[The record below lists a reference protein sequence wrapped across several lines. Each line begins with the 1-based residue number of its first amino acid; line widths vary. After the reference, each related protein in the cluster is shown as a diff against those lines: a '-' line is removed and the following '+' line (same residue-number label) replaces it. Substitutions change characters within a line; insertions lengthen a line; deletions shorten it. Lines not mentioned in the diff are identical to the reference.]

1 MDDTQDNQEFTVEE
15 ADTNGTTSAESSQ
28 SSAHSDRD
36 DNSQEAQKSKPS
48 LPPIFQQIRAQL
60 NTLMASQT
68 MTALSKAL
76 TVLHSVFKKRPRFPY
91 LLYIMVMAIVD
102 SAAVLFIQWGTYTEP
117 TYTAPSTVD
126 ETTRLLNSIRGQ
138 LTRFVAQ
145 MWMEQKYIW
154 LLNFCVLGMVY
165 LVLIFVLN
173 RFWVATALFAIITSV
188 FAVANHIKIQ
198 LRNEP
203 VIPSDLSF
211 IFSGNGGEVASFIPK
226 DSQALVNNTIT
237 MLVWLTIAC
246 LLLQFIDGRRC
257 VISFHWRR
265 PLRNTKTIIG
275 NCTRIVA
282 VIVSTSL
289 LCSFTL
295 NLNTVGSWSHN
306 WAQALGDSPTL
317 WDAAGDAS
325 LNGPT
330 INFLRLAN
338 PKTMTKPSDYSQA
351 TMQEIAQRYN
361 KIAEKT
367 NQSRSNNLTDNTM
380 IMILSESFSDPTR
393 VPGITLSEDPMPN
406 IRALKNTTT
415 SGLMLSPGYGGGTAN
430 IEYQAL
436 TGWDLALFD
445 NSMQV
450 PYQQLVPHQKV
461 TETFNQLWNDRYG
474 ASGSIA
480 FHPYYKNMY
489 LRDIDYKKF
498 GFSHFYTLDSNPPIT
513 HHDGLD
519 NSPYAS
525 DAEAY
530 QNVVDELQNSNHPQ
544 FIQLATMQNHPPYSD
559 WYSDNQFK
567 DADTTNLPA
576 DEKTGVD
583 TYIKG
588 VSITDQATT
597 DFLNQLDAIDQP
609 ITVIFYGDHLPGVYT
624 TARASS
630 KNTITMQETDYFIWS
645 NEASASAGTKLDP
658 AAAATS
664 YTSPNYFMAMASD
677 HMNTKVSAY
686 IAFLSAMRAEI
697 PATERLTLG
706 VSGRHRQY
714 TNCLFRRERQRCKQ
728 ERTVLTAEEATQRLS
743 SYSIRHDCWEKLSQQ
758 HKVLRREVNRQATP
772 QNWLSA

>member
-406 IRALKNTTT
+406 IQALKNTTT

-706 VSGRHRQY
+706 VSGV
-714 TNCLFRRERQRCKQ
+714 TDNTP
-728 ERTVLTAEEATQRLS
+728 TVYLDANGNVVSKKELS
-743 SYSIRHDCWEKLSQQ
+743 SQQKKLLNDYRLIQYDMTAG
-758 HKVLRREVNRQATP
+758 KNY
-772 QNWLSA
+772 LSSTKFFDVK

>member
-567 DADTTNLPA
+567 DADTANLPA

-706 VSGRHRQY
+706 VSGV
-714 TNCLFRRERQRCKQ
+714 TDNTP
-728 ERTVLTAEEATQRLS
+728 TVYLDANGNVVSKKELS
-743 SYSIRHDCWEKLSQQ
+743 SQQKKLLNDYRLIQYDMTAG
-758 HKVLRREVNRQATP
+758 KNY
-772 QNWLSA
+772 LSSTKFFDVK

>member
-1 MDDTQDNQEFTVEE
+1 MSIVDDTQDNQEFTVEE

-36 DNSQEAQKSKPS
+36 DNSQEAQKSKTS

-117 TYTAPSTVD
+117 TYAAPSTVD

-706 VSGRHRQY
+706 VSGV
-714 TNCLFRRERQRCKQ
+714 TDNTP
-728 ERTVLTAEEATQRLS
+728 TVYLDANGNVVSKKELS
-743 SYSIRHDCWEKLSQQ
+743 SQQKKLLNDYRLIQYDMTAG
-758 HKVLRREVNRQATP
+758 KNY
-772 QNWLSA
+772 LSSTKFFDVK

>member
-306 WAQALGDSPTL
+306 CAQALGDSPTL

-706 VSGRHRQY
+706 VSGV
-714 TNCLFRRERQRCKQ
+714 TDNTP
-728 ERTVLTAEEATQRLS
+728 TVYLDANGNVVSKKELS
-743 SYSIRHDCWEKLSQQ
+743 SQQKKLLNDYRLIQYDMTAG
-758 HKVLRREVNRQATP
+758 KNY
-772 QNWLSA
+772 LSSTKFFDVK

>member
-1 MDDTQDNQEFTVEE
+1 MDETQDNQEFTVEE

-117 TYTAPSTVD
+117 TYIAPSTVD

-361 KIAEKT
+361 KIGEKT

-706 VSGRHRQY
+706 VSGV
-714 TNCLFRRERQRCKQ
+714 TDNTP
-728 ERTVLTAEEATQRLS
+728 TVYLDANGNVVSKKELS
-743 SYSIRHDCWEKLSQQ
+743 SQQKKLLNDYRLIQYDMTAG
-758 HKVLRREVNRQATP
+758 KNY
-772 QNWLSA
+772 LSSTKFFDVK

>member
-28 SSAHSDRD
+28 PSAHSDRD

-706 VSGRHRQY
+706 VSGV
-714 TNCLFRRERQRCKQ
+714 TDNTP
-728 ERTVLTAEEATQRLS
+728 TVYLDANGNVVSKKELS
-743 SYSIRHDCWEKLSQQ
+743 SQQKKLLNDYRLIQYDMTAG
-758 HKVLRREVNRQATP
+758 KNY
-772 QNWLSA
+772 LSSTKFFDVK

>member
-588 VSITDQATT
+588 VSIADQATT

-706 VSGRHRQY
+706 VSGV
-714 TNCLFRRERQRCKQ
+714 TDNTP
-728 ERTVLTAEEATQRLS
+728 TVYLDANGNVVSKKELS
-743 SYSIRHDCWEKLSQQ
+743 SQQKKLLNDYRLIQYDMTAG
-758 HKVLRREVNRQATP
+758 KNY
-772 QNWLSA
+772 LSSTKFFDVK

>member
-15 ADTNGTTSAESSQ
+15 ADTNGTTPAESSQ

-203 VIPSDLSF
+203 VIPPDLSF
-211 IFSGNGGEVASFIPK
+211 ISSGNGGEIASFIPK

-519 NSPYAS
+519 NSPYVS

-706 VSGRHRQY
+706 VSGV
-714 TNCLFRRERQRCKQ
+714 TDNTP
-728 ERTVLTAEEATQRLS
+728 TVYLDANGNVVSKKELS
-743 SYSIRHDCWEKLSQQ
+743 SQQKKLLNDYRLIQYDMTAG
-758 HKVLRREVNRQATP
+758 KNY
-772 QNWLSA
+772 LSSTKFFDVK